1 MKYLIIFLLLLSS
14 KFGICQLQ
22 MKIKHL
28 HVNNVICEPWVKNW
42 DFHENGPQFKFVF
55 EIENRSDT
63 TYVLPVFKDSEQYVM
78 IGNFLYSFSYQ
89 GKRYVQYSY
98 VMFEMFSGVIDK
110 DTIEMLPPSISI
122 LPQQSIEIWTYPQF
136 LTLTPILKP
145 NKNDYTRDLLEL
157 LPTLKVY
164 YDRPDFTLIA
174 TEIKEVS
181 IDYYVKDE

>member
-1 MKYLIIFLLLLSS
+1 MKYLIIFLLVFSN
-14 KFGICQLQ
+14 KCGICQLQ

-55 EIENRSDT
+55 EIENQSDT
-63 TYVLPVFKDSEQYVM
+63 TFVLRISRDPEQSEK
-78 IGNFLYSFSYQ
+78 IGKFFYSFNYQ
-89 GKRYVQYSY
+89 GKRYVQYAY
-98 VMFEMFSGVIDK
+98 VMFERYGGVIDK
-110 DTIEMLPPSISI
+110 DTLYKLPPSVPI
-122 LPQQSIEIWTYPQF
+122 LTQQSIEIWTYPQF
-136 LTLTPILKP
+136 LTMTPVLKP